1 MVLPA
6 VGVKWAKSKFEV
18 ELDPA
23 CATETFKALLHEL
36 TGVPPS
42 RMKLMAK
49 GTIVK
54 DEPDWSKYKLKEGI
68 TLMMMGAADPGF
80 TPAGGTATPAIPRPV
95 AGVAA
100 ARELLEEAA
109 AASAAEAEA
118 NASKQTA
125 AAASTADDEAA
136 LGRPLCRVT
145 VKHGP
150 VEYSLS
156 LRGLREGQDSAASFE
171 ELVVADVMQHL
182 FAASGVPMD
191 QQKLVHKGTV
201 LAGTMALG
209 RDRAIKPGKDGV
221 PAAKMVLMGT
231 DKYHRVQAEGRMLS
245 ATEQE
250 VATLEADCGSAV
262 SAASHRADRAV
273 IQVRVSRMLDVAC
286 GIRSRL
292 QAVHWRGD
300 GMEDEQARQGLLSRL
315 SNIEVQLETVRR
327 QI

>member
-1 MVLPA
+1 MIDGAA
-6 VGVKWAKSKFEV
+6 VGVKWAKRTFEL

-23 CATETFKALLHEL
+23 CSTHTFKAALHEL

-54 DEPDWSKYKLKEGI
+54 DEPDWSKYKLKDGM
-68 TLMMMGAADPGF
+68 TLMMMGAADPGA
-80 TPAGGTATPAIPRPV
+80 TGGGTATPAPLAV
-95 AGVAA
+95 AGAAA

-109 AASAAEAEA
+109 SSPAEAA
-118 NASKQTA
+118 AAGSKATA
-125 AAASTADDEAA
+125 AADAVADDEAA
-136 LGRPLCRVT
+136 HGRPLCRVT

-156 LRGLREGQDSAASFE
+156 LRGVREGQDSAASFD
-171 ELVVADVMQHL
+171 ELVASDVMQQL
-182 FAASGVPMD
+182 FAASGVPVD

-201 LAGTMALG
+201 LTAAMALG

-221 PAAKMVLMGT
+221 PTAKMVLMGT
-231 DKYHRVQAEGRMLS
+231 DKYHRVQAEGRMLA

-250 VATLEADCGSAV
+250 LVALEADCASAIC
-262 SAASHRADRAV
+262 AARHRADRAV
-273 IQVRVSRMLDVAC
+273 VLVRLSRMLDVAS

-315 SNIEVQLETVRR
+315 SAVEGQLETVRR
-327 QI
+327 RI